1 MSNHESSYLLNNVLL
16 AAQKAGLFKTT
27 SKKQKRAFLN
37 EVIQIAFDYDCN
49 PGEILQD
56 LGEEFQ
62 TCYYCLNESKK
73 LTDGLCPEC
82 YG

>member
-1 MSNHESSYLLNNVLL
+1 MSNHEGSYLLNNVLL

-49 PGEILQD
+49 PGGDPSRSRRRISNML
-56 LGEEFQ
+56 L
-62 TCYYCLNESKK
+62 L
-73 LTDGLCPEC
+73 P
-82 YG
+82 